1 MVSSCVTLGLSCP
14 LEFESRRR
22 RLSEVPADW
31 NFVLI
36 ALKGFFPSL
45 LDGRATGGGL
55 VSARGPSLPFEE
67 RGLGT
72 REKSRLRDVDED
84 EEVGVVESEEME
96 RSIAM
101 FR

>member
-1 MVSSCVTLGLSCP
+1 M
-14 LEFESRRR
+14 
-22 RLSEVPADW
+22 
-31 NFVLI
+31 
-36 ALKGFFPSL
+36 
-45 LDGRATGGGL
+45 
-55 VSARGPSLPFEE
+55 SARGPSLPFEE